1 MSLGS
6 VLVLGLGNSGF
17 AAARYCADLLGAQVS
32 SVTVV
37 DAGDTQLLR
46 QRAETLA
53 ASGALVI
60 LGSDTVDGEFD
71 LCIAS
76 PGIPPHAEL
85 MVGASAASREVLSE
99 VEFAFRR
106 SVSPWVAVTGTNGKT
121 TVTALVTHLLTCGG
135 LSARSVGNFGPP
147 AIEAVSEAASGEVL
161 VAEVSSFQ
169 LALTHEFHPRV
180 AVLLNITPDHVDW
193 HGSLELY
200 AADKAKV
207 FANLTSEDFAV
218 IDVDDSGAAPYADM
232 LLERDVPVARVSR
245 HRAFYGGASLA
256 DGMLTLSTPRGIVEL
271 VHEDQLLI
279 RGSHNVSN
287 ALAAAAA
294 ADALGVSASALR
306 DGLLSFAP
314 IEHRLEPVGTI
325 AGVEWFND
333 SKATN
338 PDAVSKALEA
348 FPERPLVVL
357 LGGRNK
363 GNDFRSL
370 AAQAAAV
377 AHTVVVFGEARDEI
391 AMAFQGVSLAPEVVS
406 TLAEAVTVAAGCAR
420 AGDAVVLSPGCASF
434 DEFENF
440 EERGRA
446 FKSMVLELSK
456 RAEW

>member
-1 MSLGS
+1 M
-6 VLVLGLGNSGF
+6 VR
-17 AAARYCADLLGAQVS
+17 ARAQ
-32 SVTVV
+32 
-37 DAGDTQLLR
+37 
-46 QRAETLA
+46 
-53 ASGALVI
+53 
-60 LGSDTVDGEFD
+60 
-71 LCIAS
+71 
-76 PGIPPHAEL
+76 
-85 MVGASAASREVLSE
+85 SREVLSE

-135 LSARSVGNFGPP
+135 LSARAVGNFGPP
-147 AIEAVSEAASGEVL
+147 AIEAVSEAVPGEVL

-169 LALTHEFHPRV
+169 LAHTSEFHPRV
-180 AVLLNITPDHVDW
+180 AVLLNISPDHVDW

-200 AADKAKV
+200 AADKSKV

-232 LLERDVPVARVSR
+232 LLERHVPVTRISR
-245 HRAFYGGASLA
+245 HRTFDGGATLA
-256 DGMLTLSTPRGIVEL
+256 SGMLALNTPRGLVEL
-271 VHEDQLLI
+271 VPADQLLI

-325 AGVEWFND
+325 GGIEWFND

-348 FPERPLVVL
+348 FRDRPLVVL

-370 AAQAAAV
+370 AARAAEV
-377 AHTVVVFGEARDEI
+377 AHVVVAFGEAREEI
-391 AMAFQGVSLAPEVVS
+391 AAAFQGVDLTPEVVS
-406 TLAEAVTVAAGCAR
+406 TLAEAVAVAAGRAR

-434 DEFENF
+434 DEFDNY

-446 FKSMVLELSK
+446 FKSMVFELGK
-456 RAEW
+456 RVEW